1 MKRMDID
8 LLKAKNAFKEY
19 VQNYNIEDSKI
30 QLKIKH
36 TYRVVE
42 NSERISKM
50 LNLAEE
56 EQKLAQLIALLHD
69 IGRFEQLRKYN
80 TFVDSKSINHAI
92 QGIEVLFKEN
102 KIREFIENEKYDE
115 IIRTAILN
123 HNKPEIEEGL
133 DEQSELQAKII
144 RDSDKLDIFR
154 VIVESNPLD
163 SMTIKTED
171 IENEEVT
178 EEIFNQFMN
187 KERIDYKKL
196 KTNMDIMF
204 TWFAYTYDLNFK
216 NSKQYLI
223 ENNYIDRIASII
235 NYKNK
240 DTKIKIEEGKEKAK
254 EYLKQ

>member
-1 MKRMDID
+1 MEID
-8 LLKAKNAFKEY
+8 LLKAKKAFKEY

-42 NSERISKM
+42 NSERISKR

-80 TFVDSKSINHAI
+80 TFVDKMSVNHAK
-92 QGIEVLFKEN
+92 QGVEVLFEEN
-102 KIREFIENEKYDE
+102 NIRNFIETDKYDQ
-115 IIRTAILN
+115 IIKTAILN
-123 HNKPEIEEGL
+123 HNKPDIENGL
-133 DEQSELQAKII
+133 DEKTKLQAEII

-154 VIVESNPLD
+154 VILEVKPED

-171 IENEEVT
+171 IENEQVT
-178 EEIFNQFMN
+178 DEIYNQFMN
-187 KERIDYKKL
+187 KEKIDYSKI

-204 TWFAYTYDLNFK
+204 SWFAYSYDLNFK
-216 NSKQYLI
+216 ESKQYII
-223 ENNYIDRIASII
+223 ENNYIDRITEII
-235 NYKNK
+235 RYKNTE
-240 DTKIKIEEGKEKAK
+240 TKKRIEKGREKAK
-254 EYLKQ
+254 EYLEQ

>member
-1 MKRMDID
+1 MEIDI
-8 LLKAKNAFKEY
+8 LEAKKTFNEY
-19 VQNYNIEDSKI
+19 VKKYNIEDSKV

-36 TYRVVE
+36 TYKVVE
-42 NSERISKM
+42 NSEIIAKRLK
-50 LNLAEE
+50 LTEE

-80 TFVDSKSINHAI
+80 TFVDAISVNHAE

-102 KIREFIENEKYDE
+102 KIRDFLQTDKYDE
-115 IIRTAILN
+115 IIKKAILN
-123 HNKPEIEEGL
+123 HNKAEIEKGL
-133 DEQSELQAKII
+133 DQRTRLQAQII

-154 VIVESNPLD
+154 VILEVKPQD
-163 SMTIKTED
+163 SMTIETED

-178 EEIFNQFMN
+178 DEIYHQFMN

-204 TWFAYTYDLNFK
+204 TWLAYSYDLNFK
-216 NSKQYLI
+216 ETKEYII
-223 ENNYIDRIASII
+223 ENNYMDRITEIIQYKSIE
-235 NYKNK
+235 
-240 DTKIKIEEGKEKAK
+240 TKRKIEEGRAKAK